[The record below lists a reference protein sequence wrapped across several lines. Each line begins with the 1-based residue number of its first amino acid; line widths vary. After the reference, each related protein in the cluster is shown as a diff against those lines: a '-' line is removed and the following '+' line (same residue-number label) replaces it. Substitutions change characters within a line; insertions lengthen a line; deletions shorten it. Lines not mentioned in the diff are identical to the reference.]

1 MMADEPD
8 EAWTGEGRR
17 GGKSAE
23 AFRTISEV
31 SSALEVPQH
40 VLRFWETK
48 FVQVRPLKRAGGRRY
63 YRPEDVT
70 LLRSIRDLLYRDGY
84 TIKGAQKLLRE
95 GGLKQVPSA
104 RVEGAGLAN
113 RRSVPGAAALPRQAA
128 TPARGTAAAPQPS
141 RNAPQAGG
149 TPAPAASS
157 ERAGAKGSDEEFTVT
172 RSELEALVDE
182 LTTLRELL
190 RNKLR

>member
-1 MMADEPD
+1 MMADQPD
-8 EAWTGEGRR
+8 DAWTDEGRR
-17 GGKSAE
+17 AGKSAE

-95 GGLKQVPSA
+95 GGLRQQPA
-104 RVEGAGLAN
+104 TRPEGAGPAN
-113 RRSVPGAAALPRQAA
+113 RRGARDASPGARPPPAGPRGGAESTA
-128 TPARGTAAAPQPS
+128 SAR
-141 RNAPQAGG
+141 
-149 TPAPAASS
+149 PAPAHESS
-157 ERAGAKGSDEEFTVT
+157 AAAEEEFTVS
-172 RSELEALVDE
+172 RSELEILIDE
-182 LTTLRELL
+182 LTSL
-190 RNKLR
+190 RNMLRGKLR